1 MAGSLDVDKRPI
13 VNNGGMP
20 YSSSSMNTNKGIGHE
35 PPDVFCGLG
44 SVIVEGRVP
53 RTEVGKDGHGV
64 HHEEGPHALKHFG
77 PSGGIN
83 RSHVCYSNN
92 YMVTSDSIIISKNLI
107 YL

>member
-13 VNNGGMP
+13 VNSGGIP
-20 YSSSSMNTNKGIGHE
+20 YSSTNMNTNKGIGHE

-44 SVIVEGRVP
+44 SLIVEGRVP
-53 RTEVGKDGHGV
+53 RTEVEKEGYGV

-83 RSHVCYSNN
+83 RSHVCYSHN
-92 YMVTSDSIIISKNLI
+92 YMVNCNIIIF
-107 YL
+107 YQT